1 MYIFSSIFSRSD
13 KIAYNVR
20 GLTSVAE
27 FGTAFFR
34 PAQNKLSKK
43 NAKFAENQQL
53 SQAVVAG
60 SSETQTK
67 HARKSIPD
75 FDKLRLLCY

>member
-1 MYIFSSIFSRSD
+1 MNYYRQRSRLDFSCGILELSF
-13 KIAYNVR
+13 
-20 GLTSVAE
+20 
-27 FGTAFFR
+27 FGEHKT
-34 PAQNKLSKK
+34 NLVKK
-43 NAKFAENQQL
+43 YVKFVQNQQL

-67 HARKSIPD
+67 HTRKSIPD

>member
-1 MYIFSSIFSRSD
+1 LELRFFG
-13 KIAYNVR
+13 KHKTNLAKKNVR
-20 GLTSVAE
+20 
-27 FGTAFFR
+27 
-34 PAQNKLSKK
+34 
-43 NAKFAENQQL
+43 FAENQQL

-67 HARKSIPD
+67 HTRKSIPD